1 MLHEKLQI
9 SSTTYILSQW
19 PENGKR
25 CVRILRVMLNL
36 GTIHQRIKTKIKKYS
51 SLANKVSYT
60 QMMVLAFFCQTV
72 CNGFPKLHFFIR
84 NLAQHYV
91 RMSLLFHA
99 TIYFK
104 KRKSTR
110 PIQITDKAE
119 EIILLILTTYFHSVY
134 NTKSYFLMKFR
145 TS

>member
-19 PENGKR
+19 PKTGKR
-25 CVRILRVMLNL
+25 CVRILVSTSNAKFRYYIKGL
-36 GTIHQRIKTKIKKYS
+36 KTKIRKYS

-60 QMMVLAFFCQTV
+60 QMMVLAV

-91 RMSLLFHA
+91 CLSCSMLQYTLKKGKVHA
-99 TIYFK
+99 LY
-104 KRKSTR
+104 RS
-110 PIQITDKAE
+110 QINRRDY
-119 EIILLILTTYFHSVY
+119 TYTYYMFSIH
-134 NTKSYFLMKFR
+134 NTKSYFWMKFR

>member
-19 PENGKR
+19 PKNGKR
-25 CVRILRVMLNL
+25 CVRILVSTSNAKFRYY
-36 GTIHQRIKTKIKKYS
+36 IKGLKPKLKKFFTCEQS
-51 SLANKVSYT
+51 FLYT
-60 QMMVLAFFCQTV
+60 NDGFSFFCKTV

-91 RMSLLFHA
+91 CLSCSMLQYTL
-99 TIYFK
+99 K

-119 EIILLILTTYFHSVY
+119 EIILNLLLPIQYTTQNPTF
-134 NTKSYFLMKFR
+134 
-145 TS
+145 